1 MAAPKTVATYD
12 LNGSTREFDFAFD
25 YLARS
30 FVKVSL
36 IGTER
41 VVLQVGTDYTFVS
54 ANRIRTNVIYG
65 APDYQQIEIRR
76 ETSTTDRLVD
86 FQDASILRADDLDL
100 SQLQVLHVAEEAREA
115 ATETLGVN
123 NFGHVD
129 ARGRR
134 IVNVADPV
142 DLGDVVT
149 LRFYEGDVDGAR
161 AARTASEAARDKSR
175 EWATKMGSAVEGTE
189 FSARHYASESAGQA
203 ILSAASATVANQH
216 RANAELA
223 KLKAQEWATK
233 ATAVEGTDQSAK
245 TYAGQAAASASAS
258 ADSASSSA
266 SQVSL
271 AAAQVGLATDQAN
284 LSKDWATKGTAVA
297 DGLQSSRTY
306 ATQAQG
312 HANAA
317 EASKNQA
324 VTQADRAESEADRA
338 YSSAQTVNGPWLT
351 AQVANPT
358 GMQTVNGGQVGYR
371 NVVINGAMDVAQ
383 IASTASVPDSGGF
396 ARVVDCWATTRNGV
410 GAMQATNPVISANQP
425 YPTGGRVERFAKCL
439 NVTMQA
445 TPTITSGSYAGAQTN
460 IEGYDIRRFFG
471 RTFTVSFWVRASKAG
486 TYPLAIRNGAANRSF
501 IGSYTVNT
509 ASTWERKSVTV
520 TGGIP
525 TSLAAQFDAG
535 NGRGLQLVWG
545 IACGATYQT
554 ATGNTWL
561 SGNYLQLT
569 THNQVMRANGDY
581 FQITGVQCEAGEVAT
596 DFEHEPI
603 STTLA
608 RLSRYVQV
616 FWEVPVSSISSA
628 NASWGGF
635 WGRLQYPVPMRVA
648 PTALTTTMAAG
659 STMPL
664 DALAIHADTAGFRWA
679 GTGTVPNGMYGM
691 FTVVLSALFD

>member
-284 LSKDWATKGTAVA
+284 LSKDWATKGTTVA

-324 VTQADRAESEADRA
+324 VTQADRAQSEANRA
-338 YSSAQTVNGPWLT
+338 ETAAESVNGPYLN
-351 AQVANPT
+351 AQLANNTVA
-358 GMQTVNGGQVGYR
+358 QSVHGGQLAGYR
-371 NVVINGAMDVAQ
+371 NVLHNGAMAVWQRGPGPFTPTHGVA
-383 IASTASVPDSGGF
+383 ACFADRWTVTRLGSGNFNIRMDTDAPSGQQLF
-396 ARVVDCWATTRNGV
+396 ESLTL
-410 GAMQATNPVISANQP
+410 QATGSHSLAAGDAVAISQ
-425 YPTGGRVERFAKCL
+425 G
-439 NVTMQA
+439 
-445 TPTITSGSYAGAQTN
+445 
-460 IEGYDIRRFFG
+460 IEGYDARRLLG
-471 RTFTVSFWVRASKAG
+471 KTFTLSFWVKAARTG
-486 TYPLAIRNGAANRSF
+486 TYGVSFRSPTATKVYVLPYTITVANAWQKVVM
-501 IGSYTVNT
+501 TVP
-509 ASTWERKSVTV
+509 
-520 TGGIP
+520 GGIP
-525 TSLAAQFDAG
+525 SDAAFNVWDNRKG
-535 NGRGLQLVWG
+535 VEVMWG
-545 IACGATYQT
+545 INAGANFKTPS
-554 ATGNTWL
+554 TGSWL
-561 SGNYLQLT
+561 SGNYVGPS
-569 THNQVMRANGDY
+569 NQSQGMIATSDV
-581 FQITGVQCEAGEVAT
+581 FKLTGVQLEIGAIATEFEQMTASTELARCQRYYQDYSSVFSLVSTSAAANTNAKILPVAMRASPVVLQSSTGGTGAQWTVTGGRVISQAGIHNAEA
-596 DFEHEPI
+596 F
-603 STTLA
+603 TTL
-608 RLSRYVQV
+608 
-616 FWEVPVSSISSA
+616 
-628 NASWGGF
+628 
-635 WGRLQYPVPMRVA
+635 
-648 PTALTTTMAAG
+648 LT
-659 STMPL
+659 
-664 DALAIHADTAGFRWA
+664 
-679 GTGTVPNGMYGM
+679 
-691 FTVVLSALFD
+691 LSAEI